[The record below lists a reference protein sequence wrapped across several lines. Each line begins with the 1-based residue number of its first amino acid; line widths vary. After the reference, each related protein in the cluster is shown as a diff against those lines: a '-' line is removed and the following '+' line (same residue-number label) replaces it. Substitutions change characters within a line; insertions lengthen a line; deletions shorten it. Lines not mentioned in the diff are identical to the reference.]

1 VRFQKKKITESIS
14 NPEGASD
21 NKSPLIT
28 RIQKKIADKQ
38 VKNAQ
43 ERLGEDI
50 DSLETSDP
58 KIADI
63 NKRIASLEVMYT
75 KKNDPNIKN
84 KILSLNLQK
93 QRLEAQ
99 EARKKVKNINQTN
112 NSKDQQK
119 SQIQNASYEPQKVN

>member
-1 VRFQKKKITESIS
+1 MRFQKKKITESIS